1 MRCQKKYIRLQF
13 SVSGSAIQSVSKHTY
28 CLHPDWI
35 WKYETQ
41 NWMRIYFFW
50 HRHFAQKKFLRFDPT
65 LSSNNSGL
73 NCRIKNHHIFGKGRS
88 SAFIWHPWIPLKK
101 QRKNVCVCIL
111 LVHYET
117 NLHISHNALQLKSFV
132 LLKLKLHAHKPLHHW
147 SCGRYF
153 HTELD
158 ESPNQPYFLER
169 GIFLLKFT

>member
-1 MRCQKKYIRLQF
+1 MRPMFYSYGGLKLKIVAVL
-13 SVSGSAIQSVSKHTY
+13 
-28 CLHPDWI
+28 
-35 WKYETQ
+35 
-41 NWMRIYFFW
+41 FFVTPPLC
-50 HRHFAQKKFLRFDPT
+50 QKKFLRFDLT

-73 NCRIKNHHIFGKGRS
+73 NCRIKNHSFSEKAGHQLSYG
-88 SAFIWHPWIPLKK
+88 IPGYLLKN
-101 QRKNVCVCIL
+101 REKNVCVCIL